1 MPVQF
6 PLSGEELTDAVTRYG
21 TPLYVYDENFL
32 IERCNQLTNLFSGL
46 PVEWLYAMK
55 ANDNPHILEIISRN
69 GFGLDTVSYEEV
81 LLGLGFVSSPGEIF
95 YTENNMTDAEMDQA
109 IQSGV
114 TLNIGSYSRLEA
126 FSRHPDAQ
134 SCCLRVNPAIG
145 DGHHNKVV
153 TGNAESKFGITKESI
168 EDCIRLAK
176 ESKIRIEGLHVHIG
190 SGIKD
195 PSNMYDA
202 ISMMLN
208 LAENFESLNYL
219 NFGGGLPVAYYPDEE
234 EFDLNEFERI
244 TRPLFESFLRKRDK
258 DFRFFFEP
266 GRWITGPVGV
276 LLTSVN
282 SIKDQGM
289 RTFLGTDTGMHHLLR
304 PALYDAFHHIQN
316 ISRLGKPE
324 NRVYD
329 IAGNICES
337 GDVLGNN
344 RKMPEAQIGDILAIY
359 DAGAYG
365 MTMASH
371 YNRRTYPAEILRTQN
386 GGLKEIR
393 KRISP
398 EEEVRRHLDD
408 CNYTGSMNEQE
419 RHGKTDQF

>member
-6 PLSGEELTDAVTRYG
+6 PLSDVKLKDAVSRYG
-21 TPLYVYDENFL
+21 TPLYVYDEEFL
-32 IERCNQLTNLFSGL
+32 TNRCEQLTNLFSDL

-55 ANDNPHILEIISRN
+55 ANDNPHILEIINRN

-81 LLGLGFVSSPGEIF
+81 LLGLEFVATPGEIF

-109 IQSGV
+109 IESGV

-126 FSRHPDAQ
+126 FSRHPGAQ
-134 SCCLRVNPAIG
+134 SCCLRVNPGIG

-153 TGNAESKFGITKESI
+153 TGNAESKFGITKELI
-168 EDCIRLAK
+168 DDCFGLAQDR
-176 ESKIRIEGLHVHIG
+176 KIRIEGLHVHIG

-202 ISMMLN
+202 ISMMLD
-208 LAENFESLNYL
+208 LADNYGSLSYL

-234 EFDLNEFERI
+234 EFDLKEFERI
-244 TRPLFESFLRKRDK
+244 TRPLLESFLSGRDK
-258 DFRFFFEP
+258 DFRFYFEP
-266 GRWITGPVGV
+266 GRWITGPAGV

-282 SIKDQGM
+282 SIKDQGA

-304 PALYDAFHHIQN
+304 PALYDAYHYIQN
-316 ISRLGKPE
+316 ISRPDEPE
-324 NRVYD
+324 NKTYD

-344 RKMPEAQIGDILAIY
+344 RKMPETRIGDILAIY

-371 YNRRTYPAEILRTQN
+371 YNRRAYPAEILRIQN
-386 GGLKEIR
+386 GKFNEIR
-393 KRISP
+393 KRVTP
-398 EEEVRRHLDD
+398 EEVVRRHLQE
-408 CNYTGSMNEQE
+408 CNYTGVTNEQE
-419 RHGKTDQF
+419 RHG